1 MTTFFIHMRGGSLR
15 LPLFAIAIHG
25 LTDLDQ
31 GVCTWLPIY
40 TLCLLVPLP
49 SCLVTAFFCVASLSH
64 FAADGGSG
72 MRGLALSTM
81 VHAAVLFVGVRRG
94 VQPAFLLMI
103 TYLSVVH
110 MPLHYMRCF
119 STGREAVARPL
130 VAATAVVALVHVLVP
145 SPSKSSRFVAL
156 TDTVQRIVVAH
167 IAVESLV

>member
-1 MTTFFIHMRGGSLR
+1 MRGGSLR

-31 GVCTWLPIY
+31 GVQTWLPIY
-40 TLCLLVPLP
+40 ALCLLVPLP
-49 SCLVTAFFCVASLSH
+49 SCLVTACFCAASLVH

-94 VQPAFLLMI
+94 VQAAFLLMI
-103 TYLSVVH
+103 AYLSAVH
-110 MPLHYMRCF
+110 VPLHYTRCF
-119 STGREAVARPL
+119 FAGRETVARPL
-130 VAATAVVALVHVLVP
+130 VFATAVVALVHVLVS
-145 SPSKSSRFVAL
+145 SPSCRCIPSRFVAL

-167 IAVESLV
+167 ITLESLV